1 MNVSSKR
8 QISVSARAKMLR
20 TSCKTRVLKHN
31 IYITKPMPRVE
42 IMDTTLRDGEQTS
55 GVSFAPQEK
64 LSLARLLLT
73 DIKVDRIEVASA
85 RVSEGERQAVARIME
100 WGAKKG
106 YLDRIEVLGFVD
118 GGVSLEWIAE
128 CGGRVINLLT
138 KGSEKHC
145 KYQLRKTLEEHA
157 ADIRRDVLLAETMG
171 IGVNVY
177 LEDWSNGMRHS
188 REYVYNMVDAL
199 RDLPIRRFMLPD
211 TLGIFEPWECYAAC
225 HAMVER
231 YPDLR
236 FDFHAHNDYDL
247 AVANTVAAVKA
258 GIQGVHTTVNGLGE
272 RAGNAP
278 LSSVIAALHDH
289 LKADIAVDEART
301 NHVSTVVESYSGIR
315 IPANKPVI
323 GDNVFTQCAG
333 IHADG
338 DNKNN
343 LYFNDLLPERFGR
356 TRQYALGKSSGKANI
371 RKNLEMLGIELDE
384 ESMTRVTQYIVE
396 LGDRKEIVTAEDLP
410 YIVSDL
416 LGTTGEREAVRIL
429 NYSLSVAQGLK
440 PVATVKVEIHGQS
453 YQQTSAGDGQYDA
466 FVSAVEA
473 IYKDQLGREFP
484 ALVDY
489 SVSIPPGG
497 RTDAFVQ
504 TLITWETD
512 GVRFKTRGLDADQ
525 TVAAI
530 KATVKMLNKIENNI
544 NITKP

>member
-1 MNVSSKR
+1 
-8 QISVSARAKMLR
+8 
-20 TSCKTRVLKHN
+20 
-31 IYITKPMPRVE
+31 MPKVE

-64 LSLARLLLT
+64 LSLARMLLT
-73 DIKVDRIEVASA
+73 EMQVDRIEVASA
-85 RVSEGERQAVARIME
+85 RVSEGERTAVKKIME
-100 WGAKKG
+100 WAERKG
-106 YLDRIEVLGFVD
+106 CLDRVEVLGFVD
-118 GGVSLEWIAE
+118 GGTSLDWIAE

-145 KYQLRKTLEEHA
+145 KYQLRKTPEQHID
-157 ADIRRDVLLAETMG
+157 DIRRDVLDAQRRG
-171 IGVNVY
+171 IAVNVY

-188 REYVYNMVDAL
+188 RDYVYHMVDAL
-199 RDLPIRRFMLPD
+199 QELPIRRFMLPD
-211 TLGIFEPWECYAAC
+211 TLGIYEPWECYEAC
-225 HAMVER
+225 RAMVER
-231 YPDLR
+231 YPNLQ

-247 AVANTVAAVKA
+247 AVANTLAAVKA
-258 GIQGVHTTVNGLGE
+258 GIHGVHTTVNGLGE

-289 LKADIAVDEART
+289 LKSDMSVDEART
-301 NHVSTVVESYSGIR
+301 NKVSTVVESYSGIR

-323 GDNVFTQCAG
+323 GENVFTQCAG

-384 ESMTRVTQYIVE
+384 ESMSRVTQYIVE

-416 LGTTGEREAVRIL
+416 LGTAGEREAVRIL
-429 NYSLSVAQGLK
+429 NYSLSVAQGLR
-440 PVATVKVEIHGQS
+440 PVATVKIEVHGQA

-466 FVSAVEA
+466 FVSAVRA
-473 IYKDQLGREFP
+473 IYRGQLGREFP
-484 ALVDY
+484 ALVDD
-489 SVSIPPGG
+489 SVSSPPGG

-504 TLITWETD
+504 TLITWEWD
-512 GVRFKTRGLDADQ
+512 GARFKTRGLDADQ

-544 NITKP
+544 NTIKA